1 MMNKELTIDKE
12 KAYIYAEELTTL
24 FHENK
29 VEDTL
34 NILMGFT
41 TALVKVAAEVK
52 KNTHGYVDDATERI
66 VLTWIKNMDKASGL
80 NFGKY
85 IDVHKIS

>member
-1 MMNKELTIDKE
+1 MNKELTIDKE
-12 KAYIYAEELTTL
+12 KASIYAEELTTL
-24 FHENK
+24 FREND
-29 VEDTL
+29 VEDAL

-41 TALVKVAAEVK
+41 TALVDVTTVVK
-52 KNTHGYVDDATERI
+52 KNTHSDVEDATERL

-85 IDVHKIS
+85 IDINR

>member
-1 MMNKELTIDKE
+1 MIKALTIDKE
-12 KAYIYAEELTTL
+12 KASIYAEELTTL
-24 FHENK
+24 FHDNK
-29 VEDTL
+29 AEDTL

-41 TALVKVAAEVK
+41 TALVDVATEVK
-52 KNTHGYVDDATERI
+52 KNTHSDVEDATERL
-66 VLTWIKNMDKASGL
+66 VLTWTKNMDKSSGL

>member
-1 MMNKELTIDKE
+1 MDKALTIDKE
-12 KAYIYAEELTTL
+12 KASIYAEELTTL
-24 FHENK
+24 FRDNEA
-29 VEDTL
+29 EDAL
-34 NILMGFT
+34 NILLGFT
-41 TALVKVAAEVK
+41 TALVKVVAEAK
-52 KNTHGYVDDATERI
+52 KNIRSDVDDATEKL

>member
-1 MMNKELTIDKE
+1 MNKELTIDKE
-12 KAYIYAEELTTL
+12 KASIYAEELTTL
-24 FHENK
+24 FRENEA
-29 VEDTL
+29 EDTL
-34 NILMGFT
+34 NILLGFT
-41 TALVKVAAEVK
+41 TALVKVVAEAK
-52 KNTHGYVDDATERI
+52 KNIRSDVDDATEKL

>member
-1 MMNKELTIDKE
+1 MTIALTIDKE
-12 KAYIYAEELTTL
+12 KAFIYAEELTTL
-24 FHENK
+24 FRENE
-29 VEDTL
+29 VEDAL

-41 TALVKVAAEVK
+41 TALVDVATEVK
-52 KNTHGYVDDATERI
+52 KNTHSDVEDATERL

-85 IDVHKIS
+85 IDVNK

>member
-1 MMNKELTIDKE
+1 MNKELTIDKE
-12 KAYIYAEELTTL
+12 KASIYAEELTTL
-24 FHENK
+24 FRENEA
-29 VEDTL
+29 EDAL
-34 NILMGFT
+34 NILLGFT
-41 TALVKVAAEVK
+41 TALVKVVAEAK
-52 KNTHGYVDDATERI
+52 KNIRSDVDDATEKL